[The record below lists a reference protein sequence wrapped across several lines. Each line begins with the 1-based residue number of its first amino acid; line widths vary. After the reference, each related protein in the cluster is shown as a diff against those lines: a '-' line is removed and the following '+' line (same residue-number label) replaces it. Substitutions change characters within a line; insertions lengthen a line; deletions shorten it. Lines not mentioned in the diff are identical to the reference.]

1 MFGLLIVI
9 NMIVGIIGGIYLD
22 FEYRGKCPPCTAYP
36 LLWKSL
42 DARNVNRAGKI
53 IVCVCVTPFILG
65 LNLLLC
71 CTYVLLFVV
80 FLIDC
85 AFNGFCR
92 LFQKKG
98 DDK

>member
-1 MFGLLIVI
+1 MFALLIVI

-22 FEYRGKCPPCTAYP
+22 FEYRGKCPPCTVYP
-36 LLWKSL
+36 LIWKSL
-42 DARNVNRAGKI
+42 DARNVNRVGKI
-53 IVCVCVTPFILG
+53 IVCVCVTPFTVG
-65 LNLLLC
+65 LNILLC
-71 CTYVLLFVV
+71 CSYVLLFVV